1 MISSRLEIFCTF
13 VQSLHNCKVVY
24 NNRQLLVKRNPGKN
38 PFACSRI
45 IVVQRRGIYYK
56 IVNREVNMSHC
67 GYSGKLLRV
76 NLGNGDIRIEKPEE
90 AYYKRYL
97 GGRGII
103 MHTLLTET
111 PAKADPLGAEN
122 KLIFALGPLTGHNV
136 IGTGRC
142 SVGAKSPLTGACGES
157 EAGGMWGV
165 ELRRA
170 GYDAIIVEDQSEKP
184 VFLWIHDD
192 TVEIRDAA
200 PIWGSEIRE
209 AMEWFQ
215 DDIGEKKYR
224 TALIGPSGEKGVRL
238 ANIIADCRNAFGRCG
253 LGAVMGSKKLKAV
266 VVKGSRRPAAADTA
280 KILALNRIMKERYK
294 NSRMRQY
301 GTGSAMDAYEA
312 VGNLPIRNYAGGK
325 FPQAEKISA
334 VAVMRQFGT
343 GMEGCFNCPIK
354 CKKKICVDDA
364 PWHIDSMY
372 GGPEYET
379 LVSFGS
385 NLLIDDLKA
394 ICKAHEICNRY
405 GIDTISTGATVA
417 FAMECF
423 ENGLL
428 TTADADG
435 LQLKFGNVEA
445 MLQLVEK
452 IARREGIG
460 ELLANGSKKA
470 AEIIG
475 KNAIQYAMQV
485 KGLELPYHSPRLN
498 QGLSIH
504 YSVHAS
510 GADHVTGPIDHGLA
524 GMMDNWDRIHLAEN
538 LPPTEM
544 SPRKA
549 RMIYELGLYKEMP
562 NYLGI
567 CSFVPWNISELRDAV
582 EAVTGW
588 PATTWKLMKAVE
600 RGITLMRIFNLREGF
615 TRDDDRLPE
624 RFHHVPQQGPL
635 KNVRIDPQAH
645 REAVEIYYQL
655 LGWDRNGVPTKACLT
670 GLDLEWAVPCLES

>member
-1 MISSRLEIFCTF
+1 MGE
-13 VQSLHNCKVVY
+13 Y
-24 NNRQLLVKRNPGKN
+24 
-38 PFACSRI
+38 
-45 IVVQRRGIYYK
+45 
-56 IVNREVNMSHC
+56 

-76 NLGNGDIRIEKPEE
+76 NLANGDIRIENPEE
-90 AYYKRYL
+90 TYYKRYL

-111 PAKADPLGAEN
+111 PAKADPLGPEN
-122 KLIFALGPLTGHNV
+122 KLIFALGLLTGHNL

-170 GYDAIIVEDQSEKP
+170 GYDAIIIEGQSKKP
-184 VFLWIHDD
+184 VYLWVNND

-200 PIWGSEIRE
+200 QIWGWEVRQ
-209 AMEWFQ
+209 AMDWFQ

-224 TALIGPSGEKGVRL
+224 TALIGPSGEKGVRF
-238 ANIIADCRNAFGRCG
+238 ANIIVDCRNAFGRCG
-253 LGAVMGSKKLKAV
+253 LGAAMGAKKLKGV
-266 VVKGSRRPAAADTA
+266 VVKGSRRPAAAATE

-294 NSRMRQY
+294 SSRLRQY
-301 GTGSAMDAYEA
+301 GTGGAMDAFEA
-312 VGNLPIRNYAGGK
+312 AGNLPVRNYGGGK
-325 FPQAEKISA
+325 FPQVDKISA

-343 GMEGCFNCPIK
+343 GMEGCFNCPIR
-354 CKKKICVDDA
+354 CRKKICVDDA

-379 LVSFGS
+379 LASFGS
-385 NLLIDDLKA
+385 NLMIDDLKA

-428 TTADADG
+428 TAKDTDG
-435 LQLKFGNVEA
+435 LQLKFGSVEA
-445 MLQLVEK
+445 MLELVEK
-452 IARREGIG
+452 IATREGFG
-460 ELLANGSKKA
+460 DVLANGSKKA

-504 YSVHAS
+504 YSVHAA
-510 GADHVTGPIDHGLA
+510 GADHVTGPIDYALPGL
-524 GMMDNWDRIHLAEN
+524 MDNWERIHLAEN
-538 LPPTEM
+538 LAPTDL
-544 SPRKA
+544 SARKA
-549 RMIYELGLYKEMP
+549 RMIYELGLYRQMP
-562 NYLGI
+562 NYLGV
-567 CSFVPWNISELRDAV
+567 CSFVPWNITELRDGV
-582 EAVTGW
+582 EAVSGW

-624 RFHHVPQQGPL
+624 RFNHVLHEGPL
-635 KNVRIDPQAH
+635 KDVRIDPQAH
-645 REAVEIYYQL
+645 QEAIETYYQL
-655 LGWDRNGVPTKACLT
+655 LGWDRNGVPTTACLT
-670 GLDLEWAVPCLES
+670 ALDLEWAAPLLKTKL